1 MDHIS
6 VLNDLK
12 NRKFK
17 PVYFLM
23 GEEPYYI
30 DLISDYIEDNVLS
43 EMEKEFNQTVMYG
56 RDVDTASVINAAK
69 RFPMMAPMQVV
80 IVKEAQNLGNI
91 DQLEHYLRQ
100 PQPSTLLV
108 ICYKYGKLDKRKKVY
123 KMLGDVG
130 VVFTSDK
137 VRDYKMGDW
146 ITDYCR
152 NNGLSITPKS
162 SQMLAEFLGTDLSK
176 VVNEIDKLKLVMP
189 KDTNEITPKLIE
201 EYIGVSKDYNAFELQ
216 EALATRNIL
225 KANRIVNY
233 FAANQ
238 KNYPM
243 QMVMVPVFNFFSNLM
258 IFHYLKDKSD
268 GSVSKALGINP
279 FFVNQY
285 KTAARVYNAWKVMEV
300 VSLLREYDAKSK
312 GFGNVSSSQ
321 GDLLKELAFKI
332 MH

>member
-30 DLISDYIEDNVLS
+30 DLISDYIEDNVLND
-43 EMEKEFNQTVMYG
+43 MEKEFNQTVMYG
-56 RDVDTASVINAAK
+56 RDVDTATVINAAK

-91 DQLEHYLRQ
+91 DQLEHYLKQ
-100 PQPSTLLV
+100 PQSSTLLV

-123 KMLGDVG
+123 RMLGDVG
-130 VVFTSDK
+130 VVYTSDK
-137 VRDYKMGDW
+137 VRDYKMGEW
-146 ITDYCR
+146 INDYCR
-152 NNGLSITPKS
+152 NVGLSISPKS
-162 SQMLAEFLGTDLSK
+162 SLMLAEFLGTDLSK
-176 VVNEIDKLKLVMP
+176 VVNELDKLKLVMP
-189 KDTNEITPKLIE
+189 KDSNEITPKLIE
-201 EYIGVSKDYNAFELQ
+201 EYIGISKDYNAFELQ
-216 EALATRNIL
+216 EALATRNVL

-268 GSVSKALGINP
+268 GSVAKSLGINP
-279 FFVNQY
+279 YFVGQY
-285 KTAARVYNAWKVMEV
+285 KSAAKIYNAWKVMDV

-321 GDLLKELAFKI
+321 GDLLKELAYKI